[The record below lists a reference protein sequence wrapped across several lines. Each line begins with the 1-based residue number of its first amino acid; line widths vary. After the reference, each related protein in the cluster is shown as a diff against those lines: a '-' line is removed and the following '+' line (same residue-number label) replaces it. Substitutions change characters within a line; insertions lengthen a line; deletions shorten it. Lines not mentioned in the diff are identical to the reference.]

1 MESGST
7 VEILLV
13 EDNPGDV
20 RLITDALAETDVRPV
35 MRYVKD
41 GVEAMHF
48 LRREAP
54 FESAPRPGIIVLDL
68 NLPRRDG
75 LAVLKEI
82 KSDPVLALTPVIIFS
97 GSDAPQAVTTS
108 YALGANCY
116 IVKPRDLYNFTETIR
131 CLVDLWLRKAKL
143 PGWNPDTRGTNVT

>member
-1 MESGST
+1 MENGST
-7 VEILLV
+7 VDILLI

-75 LAVLKEI
+75 LAVLKAI
-82 KSDPVLALTPVIIFS
+82 KSDPVLKLTPVIIFS
-97 GSDAPQAVTTS
+97 GSDAPGDITTS

-116 IVKPRDLYNFTETIR
+116 IVKPRDLNSFTETVR
-131 CLVDLWLRKAKL
+131 CIVDLWLKRARV
-143 PGWNPDTRGTNVT
+143 PG